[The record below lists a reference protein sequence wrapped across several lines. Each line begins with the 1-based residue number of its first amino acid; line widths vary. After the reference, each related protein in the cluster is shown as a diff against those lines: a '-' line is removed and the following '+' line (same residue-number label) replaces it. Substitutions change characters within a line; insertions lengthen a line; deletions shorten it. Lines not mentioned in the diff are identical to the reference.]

1 MESFITQ
8 IAPFVREY
16 GVFGVFLLSF
26 IEEIITPV
34 PSSIVL
40 MAAGFLLLP
49 ALGSI
54 KTALLDGVLWV
65 VLPAALGL
73 TLGAILVYS
82 LAYVGGEPLIEKWGK
97 RFGLSWS
104 KVERWRNRITRGT
117 GDELLVFFLRA
128 FPVVPN
134 SLVSVACGM
143 VRYPARSF
151 IILTFLG
158 SLVRALIM
166 GFVGWSVG
174 EAYLSYAVRF
184 SVWGRYALIGGA
196 AIIALAIVAG
206 IFVKRWRKRRF
217 S

>member
-1 MESFITQ
+1 MEDFIIQ
-8 IAPFVREY
+8 ITPFVREY
-16 GVFGVFLLSF
+16 GVFGVFFLSF
-26 IEEIITPV
+26 IEEIIAPV

-49 ALGSI
+49 AFGSI
-54 KTALLDGVLWV
+54 KTVFLDGMLWV
-65 VLPAALGL
+65 VLPAAFGL

-82 LAYVGGEPLIEKWGK
+82 LAYVGGEPLIKMWGK

-104 KVERWRNRITRGT
+104 KVERWRNRITKGT

-134 SLVSVACGM
+134 SLVSAACGM
-143 VRYPARSF
+143 VRYPTRSF

-166 GFVGWSVG
+166 GFIGWSVG

-184 SVWGRYALIGGA
+184 SVWGRYVLIGGA
-196 AIIALAIVAG
+196 AVIVLAIAAG
-206 IFVKRWRKRRF
+206 MFVNRWRKR
-217 S
+217 

>member
-1 MESFITQ
+1 MESFIIQ
-8 IAPFVREY
+8 ITPFVREY
-16 GVFGVFLLSF
+16 GVFGVFFLSF
-26 IEEIITPV
+26 IEEIIAPV

-54 KTALLDGVLWV
+54 KTAFLDGMLWV

-82 LAYVGGEPLIEKWGK
+82 LAYVGGEPLIQRWGK

-104 KVERWRNRITRGT
+104 KVERWRNRITKGT

-134 SLVSVACGM
+134 SLISVACGM

-158 SLVRALIM
+158 SMVRALIM
-166 GFVGWSVG
+166 GFIGWSVG
-174 EAYLSYAVRF
+174 ETYLSYAVRF
-184 SVWGRYALIGGA
+184 SVWGRYVLIGGA
-196 AIIALAIVAG
+196 AVIVLAIVVG
-206 IFVKRWRKRRF
+206 MFVNRWRKRRF